1 MTSQDLGQVQ
11 TEVFN
16 DFLLI
21 PLEGRWLQ
29 VNDGKPLVFEAK
41 LTKDGKLELCANL
54 SKLSHSS
61 KEVSTNGM

>member
-1 MTSQDLGQVQ
+1 MKDLDLDKTTSHSFSDYEIIALSK
-11 TEVFN
+11 EF
-16 DFLLI
+16 
-21 PLEGRWLQ
+21 RHA
-29 VNDGKPLVFEAK
+29 NDGKPLIFEAK